1 MTSLNELFTLQNSE
15 GQKVIIYGEVP
26 WAGEPEVVFIPK
38 HWTEIFVALLTSKT
52 WGELSSRIG
61 TEKVHFLYL
70 YSLEGY
76 DEEEVAEGLFPK
88 PNSSKPFSFEEL
100 IHSWDER
107 PDPRGVSLVR
117 AWLPEE
123 LIVLRAHGLAMN
135 CWLQLW
141 RRSLSF
147 WWISSA
153 NREQRAFPN
162 TNLILRTTFPRC
174 GTMHQ

>member
-15 GQKVIIYGEVP
+15 EQKVIIYGEVP

-61 TEKVHFLYL
+61 TEKVHLLYL

-76 DEEEVAEGLFPK
+76 PEEEVAEGLFPK

-117 AWLPEE
+117 AWLPED
-123 LIVLRAHGLAMN
+123 LIVKYAAECYPAIPYGGGAWFEIEQSNTDLIVNELRARGYTCINDNSMIVEVFE
-135 CWLQLW
+135 
-141 RRSLSF
+141 R
-147 WWISSA
+147 
-153 NREQRAFPN
+153 
-162 TNLILRTTFPRC
+162 
-174 GTMHQ
+174 

>member
-15 GQKVIIYGEVP
+15 EQKVIIYGGVP
-26 WAGEPEVVFIPK
+26 WAGESEVVFIPK
-38 HWTEIFVALLTSKT
+38 HWAELFVALHTSKT

-61 TEKVHFLYL
+61 TEKVYFLYL

-107 PDPRGVSLVR
+107 PDLRGVSLVR
-117 AWLPEE
+117 AWLPED
-123 LIVLRAHGLAMN
+123 LIVKYAAECYPAIPYGGGAWFEIEQSNTDLIVNELRARGYTCINDNSMIVEVFE
-135 CWLQLW
+135 
-141 RRSLSF
+141 R
-147 WWISSA
+147 
-153 NREQRAFPN
+153 
-162 TNLILRTTFPRC
+162 
-174 GTMHQ
+174 